1 MGEFI
6 GVATFLALLVVEV
19 FNFLRFAFILKK
31 MVDSYISV
39 GHVGDM
45 QCNTNI
51 INSSLKRKKKK
62 VLCL

>member
-31 MVDSYISV
+31 MVDSYISS
-39 GHVGDM
+39 GPRWRHAM
-45 QCNTNI
+45 QY
-51 INSSLKRKKKK
+51 KYHQFFA
-62 VLCL
+62 